1 MSIKETQ
8 DRLPTLYWLPKLHK
22 RPYKARFIANS
33 SSCTTTVLSKLLTSC
48 LTAVKKHWIRYYD
61 IVYERDGINYFWSIK
76 NSNDVLNKFKSKNFQ
91 ASKLS
96 IYDFSTLYTTLPHHL
111 IKDKLIDLINRTFI
125 RENIQ
130 YLACN
135 EECAFFT
142 SDVYNNHNLWSCQK
156 FCDALV
162 YLLDNIFIRFGTKLY
177 RQTIGIPMGTNCAPL
192 VADLFLFCYERDFM
206 KSLSRENQTDI
217 IEVFNSTRYLDDL
230 LNIDN
235 IYFDQM
241 VDRIYPTELQLNRA
255 NSSETEVP
263 VLDLNLCIS
272 NGTVSTKIYDK
283 RDDFDFDIVS
293 FPFLDGDVPRRTSYG
308 VYISQIIRIAR
319 ASSNLNDFNYR
330 NKALTAKLLRQGYR
344 YFKLGKAFSKF
355 YLRHSAL
362 LEKYSVSLKT
372 LLQQGISEPE
382 FYGDLV
388 YRFRKIVGKSN
399 FSEQFRKLI
408 NRYKR
413 IGYSL
418 DIMRQTACLVVK
430 TNHCWWLC
438 FTL

>member
-1 MSIKETQ
+1 MNIKEKQ
-8 DRLPTLYWLPKLHK
+8 DRLSTLYRLPKLHK

-61 IVYERDGINYFWSIK
+61 TVYERDGINYFGQLKILMMLSI
-76 NSNDVLNKFKSKNFQ
+76 NLNLKTFH

-96 IYDFSTLYTTLPHHL
+96 TYDFSTLYTTLPHHL

-125 RENIQ
+125 RENTQ

-156 FCDALV
+156 VCDALV
-162 YLLDNIFIRFGTKLY
+162 YLLVNIFIRFGTKLY

-206 KSLSRENQTDI
+206 KFLSRENQADI
-217 IEVFNSTRYLDDL
+217 IEAFNSTSRYLDDL

-255 NSSETEVP
+255 NSSDSEVP
-263 VLDLNLCIS
+263 FLDLNLCIS
-272 NGTVSTKIYDK
+272 NGTVFTSIYDK
-283 RDDFDFDIVS
+283 RDDFDF
-293 FPFLDGDVPRRTSYG
+293 GDVPRRTSYG
-308 VYISQIIRIAR
+308 VYISQLIRFAR
-319 ASSNLNDFNYR
+319 ASSNLND
-330 NKALTAKLLRQGYR
+330 
-344 YFKLGKAFSKF
+344 
-355 YLRHSAL
+355 
-362 LEKYSVSLKT
+362 
-372 LLQQGISEPE
+372 
-382 FYGDLV
+382 
-388 YRFRKIVGKSN
+388 
-399 FSEQFRKLI
+399 
-408 NRYKR
+408 
-413 IGYSL
+413 
-418 DIMRQTACLVVK
+418 
-430 TNHCWWLC
+430 
-438 FTL
+438 